1 MGPSIPV
8 TLLTAWVRPF
18 SVDGVILAMWF
29 AVSFFRPIGG
39 VFPCMSGN
47 QEYTM
52 RLYSGTKKWR
62 EATTSKASTLI
73 NGPGFDPQ
81 RVSVFYFFGHNE
93 SPDNGS
99 AVPVINGYMSRGDHN
114 VWLVDWRP
122 LSGARYRC
130 SVVGVPGAARH
141 VAAAIHSLGL
151 PERQIHLVGHSMGA
165 QLAATVGK
173 LFQGR
178 LRRITA
184 LDPALPLF
192 SILSHVTSISAGDAQ
207 NVDVI
212 HTDGGIYGIMGPVGT
227 VDFYPNAGTR
237 RQPGCSPKLILIND
251 LCSHHRSFMM
261 YAESLM
267 RPTAFPAVWCTSW
280 KEFTSG
286 TCNNTQTAY
295 MGILA
300 TIDSNTRGS
309 YFLRTGTS
317 FPFGL
322 GKEGVYV
329 PQLPTTASPLPENEI
344 RGHSG

>member
-1 MGPSIPV
+1 MRPRGQQRPKGVRCRQPMGVWHDPWQTLVKVTRDGPLV
-8 TLLTAWVRPF
+8 TLEPVSEGSVVQKPLGQEPVAHGPVAQELVVRLNE
-18 SVDGVILAMWF
+18 GLA
-29 AVSFFRPIGG
+29 ASEAEKEA
-39 VFPCMSGN
+39 FP
-47 QEYTM
+47 QVPD
-52 RLYSGTKKWR
+52 
-62 EATTSKASTLI
+62 TTPA
-73 NGPGFDPQ
+73 
-81 RVSVFYFFGHNE
+81 
-93 SPDNGS
+93 
-99 AVPVINGYMSRGDHN
+99 GYLSRGDHN

-130 SVVGVPGAARH
+130 SVVGVPDAARH

-151 PERQIHLVGHSMGA
+151 PERKIHLVGHSMGA

-178 LRRITA
+178 LHRITA

-237 RQPGCSPKLILIND
+237 RQPGCSPELILIND

-267 RPTAFPAVWCTSW
+267 RPMAFPAVWCTSW

-286 TCNNTQTAY
+286 NCNNTQTAY

-300 TIDSNTRGS
+300 TTESNTRGS
-309 YFLRTGTS
+309 YFLRTSTS

-322 GKEGVYV
+322 GKEGIYV